1 MEKVIDHKN
10 IYEMM
15 VHTFRSFPD
24 KDAYRWILDDTGNTG
39 SVTWAG
45 FHEEAKKVSR
55 SLLHM
60 GVEKGDRIA
69 IAGYCSY
76 RWALCDIGSVSIG
89 AVTVGLYHSLRP
101 EDCASLLDHSGAGI
115 VFAEDP
121 EQLEKLESIEK
132 NVPNVK
138 KIVLLSGSHDGT
150 NDRVITFDEFI
161 GMAEKVSEDEFITRV
176 DTVEPSDLASIVYT
190 SGTTGEPRGAMITH
204 DNFIFT
210 CQLVKNYMPLEET
223 DETVLFL
230 PLPHVFA
237 RVDVYATLITGIT
250 LTFCRSLT
258 TVVDDLKIARPHW
271 FPSVPRVFEKVY
283 IRINEG
289 VRQKGG
295 LALVLFNRA
304 MKIGYRVSD
313 LKLERKHVPLLLRL
327 RYWLATK
334 LIFSKIHQALGGR
347 VRFCVSGAAPLNP
360 AVARFFHAAGIIII
374 EGYGMTENTSFTN
387 AGKIDDLKFGSV
399 GYPAPGIEQE
409 IADDGEILYRGRNV
423 MKGYYKLP
431 RETAN
436 VISTDGWLHTGDT
449 GFLDS
454 DGRLVITGRKKEI
467 IITSGGKN
475 ISPARIESLFTTSQ
489 VINQVCVVGD
499 GRQFVSALVTLN
511 PDTVEEYARQEG
523 IPFQSINDLID
534 RPEIID
540 LVDKEIQQANSRLAS
555 YESVKKFKI
564 LPEFTID
571 EKLITPTFKLKK
583 NEIQKKYSD
592 VIEEMYE

>member
-1 MEKVIDHKN
+1 MEEVVDYKN
-10 IYEMM
+10 VYEMM
-15 VHTFRSFPD
+15 LQTFQSYPD
-24 KDAYRWILDDTGNTG
+24 KDAYRWILNDSGDTG
-39 SVTWAG
+39 SVTWSE
-45 FHEEAKKVSR
+45 FHVETKKVAR
-55 SLLHM
+55 SLMHM
-60 GVEKGDRIA
+60 GIKKGDRVG

-76 RWALCDIGSVSIG
+76 GWALCDIGSVFTG

-101 EDCASLLDHSGAGI
+101 EDCASLLDHSGAVM
-115 VFAEDP
+115 VFAEDT
-121 EQLEKLESIEK
+121 EQLEKLVSIK
-132 NVPNVK
+132 KSIPNVK
-138 KIVLLSGSHDGT
+138 KVVLLNGT
-150 NDRVITFDEFI
+150 YEKEQDWVITFDEFI
-161 GMAEKVSEDEFITRV
+161 GMGEKISDDEFKRQV

-190 SGTTGEPRGAMITH
+190 SGTVGEPKGAMITH

-210 CQLVKNYMPLEET
+210 SQLVKNFMPLEET
-223 DETVLFL
+223 DETILFL

-237 RVDVYATLITGIT
+237 RVDVYATLIMGIT
-250 LTFCRSLT
+250 LTFCRSLN
-258 TVVDDLKIARPHW
+258 TVVDDLKIVEPNW

-283 IRINEG
+283 LRIKEG

-313 LKLERKHVPLLLRL
+313 LKIENKHLPLLLRF
-327 RYWLATK
+327 RYWLSTK

-360 AVARFFHAAGIIII
+360 TVARFFHAAGIIII

-387 AGKIDDLKFGSV
+387 AGKIDDVKFGSV
-399 GYPAPGIEQE
+399 GYPAPGIEQK

-423 MKGYYKLP
+423 MKGYYKMP
-431 RETAN
+431 EETAN
-436 VISTDGWLHTGDT
+436 VISSDGWLHTGDT
-449 GFLDS
+449 GFIDNE
-454 DGRLVITGRKKEI
+454 GRLVITGRKKEI

-475 ISPARIESLFTTSQ
+475 ISPARIESLLSTSQ

-511 PDTVEEYARQEG
+511 PDTVKEYARQEG
-523 IPFQSINDLID
+523 ISFENIDDLVN
-534 RPEIID
+534 RPEIVD
-540 LVDKEIQQANSRLAS
+540 LVDKEIQQANGRLAS
-555 YESVKKFKI
+555 YESIKKFRI
-564 LPEFTID
+564 VPEFTID

-592 VIEEMYE
+592 VIDKMYD